1 MTTPPIS
8 ASAED
13 LTRALQAGQVIP
25 ILGRDAGK
33 RLEALTAAVMVAFD
47 LHLALLIGAHPHVE
61 EALRQSG
68 RPVSI
73 VPPAAL
79 DELLGRGPDPD
90 TFYLIT
96 LDADKALE
104 DLRVIGGPPVSETFM
119 TMLSEYSGLVLGME
133 PTDPWLEALV
143 ALWPERRFPRPWFIL
158 TFQPR
163 PDAVMKGIRDE
174 DEETLRY
181 LWLRLPSH
189 DRGVKKMASPPPP
202 SPPLMAEPPQALA
215 DDDESE
221 ESRLRPQTLR
231 MDAAAPAEVVVGD
244 PFVLAVSVRRPE
256 SPPLREE
263 DLTLRKSGE
272 AQVTFPETG
281 PIKLRLRVS
290 APECTFDGPN
300 EVAFRLFPE
309 TDSPV
314 FYFHLIPH
322 STGLISIVVQLFQED
337 EWLGGVRL
345 QTRVGSAPAGTV
357 TMTVTSRPLPTP
369 APALRE
375 QVQTLENR
383 LQKARR
389 FLALLEEQAVVM
401 PPGAERA
408 ALQLQIE
415 EAKAEIVAIE
425 RELDRL
431 LAPVL

>member
-1 MTTPPIS
+1 MPS
-8 ASAED
+8 ASDERSRAEA
-13 LTRALQAGQVIP
+13 LVQALQTGQVIL
-25 ILGRDAGK
+25 ILGREAGDQ
-33 RLEALTAAVMVAFD
+33 LETLAVAFIAGFN
-47 LHLALLIGAHPHVE
+47 LRLALLIGTHPHVE

-79 DELLGRGPDPD
+79 EELLGRGPDPN

-96 LDADKALE
+96 LDADKAFE
-104 DLRVIGGPPVSETFM
+104 DLRVISSPPVSEPF
-119 TMLSEYSGLVLGME
+119 LAVLREYSGLVLGME
-133 PTDPWLEALV
+133 PDDPWLEALAA
-143 ALWPERRFPRPWFIL
+143 ALWPEGRFPRPWFIL
-158 TFQPR
+158 TFRPR
-163 PDAVMKGIRDE
+163 ADAVTKGIRVE
-174 DEETLRY
+174 DEETGF
-181 LWLRLPSH
+181 
-189 DRGVKKMASPPPP
+189 DRFDRTVRKMSRPDLPPP
-202 SPPLMAEPPQALA
+202 SDLGELAPPRPPVAAEKP
-215 DDDESE
+215 E
-221 ESRLRPQTLR
+221 ESRWQLQTLR

-263 DLTLRKSGE
+263 DLNLFKSGE
-272 AQVTFPETG
+272 AQVVFPETG

-314 FYFHLIPH
+314 FYFHLIPR

-337 EWLGGVRL
+337 EWLGGLRL
-345 QTRVGSAPAGTV
+345 QTRADSAPAGTV
-357 TMTVTSRPLPTP
+357 TMTVTSRPLTTP
-369 APALRE
+369 APELKD

-389 FLALLEEQAVVM
+389 FLAHLEEEAVVM

-408 ALQLQIE
+408 ALQVQIE
-415 EAKAEIVAIE
+415 ETKAEIVAIE

-431 LAPVL
+431 LAPVG